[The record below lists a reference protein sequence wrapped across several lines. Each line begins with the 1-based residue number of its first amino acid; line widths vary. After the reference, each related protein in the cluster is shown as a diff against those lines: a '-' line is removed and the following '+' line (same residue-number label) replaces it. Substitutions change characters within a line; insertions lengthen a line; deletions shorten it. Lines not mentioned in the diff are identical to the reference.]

1 MGKIIDPSWEMF
13 MEAAYRGNLGLMEL
27 AKFYRIATPEQKA
40 RMDEI
45 TNSEDWEGFKAL
57 VKEVLGVTLL

>member
-1 MGKIIDPSWEMF
+1 